1 MGPRSAKVP
10 RHRIFGDFLAVIG
23 TISNKRDRPM
33 SLQQSDQRLGNV
45 AKCYKMLRETPF
57 STAPYTGPHRLQ
69 PSNEGH
75 GATIEKA

>member
-1 MGPRSAKVP
+1 
-10 RHRIFGDFLAVIG
+10 
-23 TISNKRDRPM
+23 M